1 MIDIAPQQASS
12 NVVRFLGLAFLLL
25 LQFAVVS
32 RSDGQNRTWNVNGD
46 GDYDVN
52 GNWTPGDVPDTAGE
66 NAIITSP
73 GATAVT
79 VTVPSA
85 QTIDVGDLTIAAS
98 GAANPHRLVVSDD
111 VFYDVHNDIANE
123 GLIEINGATR
133 NTLLRLE
140 TSDLSVT
147 GGGTIRLS
155 HDDFSAITALSNL
168 LLTNGAGHTIEGN
181 GKLGSN
187 TTRVLNQ
194 GLIDANVNGGTLTVD
209 PRTGGAGV
217 VTFDNEGT
225 AQASN
230 GGTLLLFG
238 ASGGEFGGTGTY
250 QALADSEVVM
260 SFGAVFR
267 STTFDTVGTG
277 VVRALAGNNL
287 EWHDVTSNGTT
298 LVDANTDLRMH
309 ETITNAGTISL
320 PTSGSAGDIELGT
333 DVMLTGGGDL
343 QFTGAAS
350 RLNAI
355 GDFALTNVNNTIQGT
370 GNIGGNT
377 ARLVNQSLIDA
388 NVSAATLTIDPRTGG
403 AGVVTVDNQ
412 DIMQASNGGILE
424 LSGNA
429 GGEFGGSG
437 TYQALAGSEV
447 VLNASAIARNTTFT
461 TADDGLVRTG
471 GSQNIE
477 FHDVTNSGNLQITNN
492 SDLRMHGTI
501 TNSGTITA
509 LSTGSAADFELGSD
523 VQLTGGGRVT
533 LAGPIGQI
541 NSIGNFTLNNLN
553 NTIDGVGNVGG
564 NQTRFI
570 NHGVVHANVASGTLS
585 IDPRSGGL
593 GVVTFQN
600 QNIVQASSGGT
611 LVLSGNAGGEF
622 GGVGIYRALAGSELV
637 LTAGAVA
644 RSTTFDTSNDG
655 LVRTGIS
662 DNIEFHNVTN
672 NGSLQISNNTDLRMH
687 GTITNAGEIVLASTG
702 NNTDFELGGN
712 VQLTGNGTVT
722 LTGSSANVTSIGDF
736 TLTNLNNALEGVGG
750 IGANLAR
757 VVNHGVVHA
766 NVNGGVL
773 TLDPRSGG
781 AGVVT
786 FQNDNVAQSSVGGV
800 LQLSGSAGGEFGG
813 SGVYRA
819 LAGSEV
825 VLVSGAIVRD
835 ATLNTLGDGLVR
847 TGVNENIELHNVTND
862 GVLQVSNNTD
872 LRVHGTITNTNTI
885 NIVSTGN
892 FSDLEL
898 GSDVTLKGG
907 GTINLQGPAARFT
920 TIGSSLTITN
930 MDNTIQGAGDINANV
945 VSNGSIVGTSAS
957 EFIEINNRLSGDG
970 ALENVRIDSIHAPG
984 NSTAVV
990 PLTGE
995 YTIANTGELHV
1006 EVGGLAPGAGY
1017 DQLSSTGTVN
1027 LAGDLVVTFADLGN
1041 GYIPSPG
1048 DQFEVVTSNSPI
1060 NGTFDTVT
1068 FAESGG
1074 GLALTWLPVDYSDPL
1089 SVVLEIATTD
1099 FFAADF
1105 EEDGDVDNVDL
1116 TFWQTGYGIN
1126 GTATHTDGDANG
1138 NLIVDGTD
1146 FLIWQRQRGLG
1157 APQTAAQTIP
1167 EPTAMLLTMWGL
1179 VLAGNVR
1186 RRA

>member
-1 MIDIAPQQASS
+1 MIGLAPRHASS
-12 NVVRFLGLAFLLL
+12 NAVRCLSLAFLLL
-25 LQFAVVS
+25 VQFVIVS
-32 RSDGQNRTWNVNGD
+32 RSDGQDRTWNVNGN

-66 NAIITSP
+66 NAIVTSP
-73 GATAVT
+73 GANAVT
-79 VTVPSA
+79 VTVPSGL
-85 QTIDVGDLTIAAS
+85 TIDVGDLTIAAS
-98 GAANPHRLVVSDD
+98 GTATPHRLVVSDD

-123 GLIEINGATR
+123 GLLEINGATK

-147 GGGTIRLS
+147 GGGSIRLS
-155 HDDFSAITALSNL
+155 HDDFSAITSLSNL

-194 GLIDANVNGGTLTVD
+194 GLVDANVNGGTLTVD

-217 VTFDNEGT
+217 ITFDNEGI

-267 STTFDTVGTG
+267 NTTFDTAGNG
-277 VVRALAGNNL
+277 VVRAQAGNNL

-309 ETITNAGTISL
+309 GTITNAGTITL
-320 PTSGSAGDIELGT
+320 PAAGSAGDLELGT

-343 QFTGAAS
+343 ELTGAAS

-355 GDFALTNVNNTIQGT
+355 GNFALTNVNNTIHGT

-403 AGVVTVDNQ
+403 GGVVTVDNQ
-412 DIMQASNGGILE
+412 DIIQASNGGILE
-424 LSGNA
+424 LNGNA

-447 VLNASAIARNTTFT
+447 VLNAGAIVRNTTFT
-461 TADDGLVRTG
+461 TAGDGLVRTG

-477 FHDVTNSGNLQITNN
+477 FHDVTNTGNLQITNN

-501 TNSGTITA
+501 SNSGTITA
-509 LSTGSAADFELGSD
+509 LSTGSASDFELGGN

-541 NSIGNFTLNNLN
+541 NSIGDFTLNNLN
-553 NTIDGVGNVGG
+553 NTIDGEGNVGG
-564 NQTRFI
+564 NQTRFV

-585 IDPRSGGL
+585 IDPRSGGA

-600 QNIVQASSGGT
+600 QNVAQASGGGT
-611 LVLSGNAGGEF
+611 LLLSGNAGGEF
-622 GGVGIYRALAGSELV
+622 GGVGVYRALAGSELV

-644 RSTTFDTSNDG
+644 RSTTFDTINDG

-662 DNIEFHNVTN
+662 DNIEFHEVTN
-672 NGSLQISNNTDLRMH
+672 NGTLQVSNNTDLRMH
-687 GTITNAGEIVLASTG
+687 GTITNTGEIVLASTG
-702 NNTDFELGGN
+702 NNTDFELGEN

-722 LTGSSANVTSIGDF
+722 MTGASPNITSIGDF

-757 VVNHGVVHA
+757 IVNHGVVHA
-766 NVNGGVL
+766 NVNGGTL
-773 TLDPRSGG
+773 TLDPRNGG
-781 AGVVT
+781 PGTVT
-786 FQNDNVAQSSVGGV
+786 FRNDNVAQSSVGGV
-800 LQLSGSAGGEFGG
+800 LQLSGNAGGEFGG
-813 SGVYRA
+813 IGVYRA

-847 TGVNENIELHNVTND
+847 TGLNENIELHNVTNE

-872 LRVHGTITNTNTI
+872 LRVHGTITNTNTV

-892 FSDLEL
+892 FTDLEL
-898 GSDVTLKGG
+898 GADVTLDGG
-907 GTINLQGPAARFT
+907 GTVNLQGPAARLT
-920 TIGSSLTITN
+920 TIGSSLTLTN
-930 MDNTIQGAGDINANV
+930 TDNTIQGAGDINANIV
-945 VSNGSIVGTSAS
+945 NNGSIVGTSAS
-957 EFIEINNRLSGDG
+957 EFFEINNRLSGDG
-970 ALENVRIDSIHAPG
+970 ALENVRIDNIHAPG
-984 NSTAVV
+984 NSTASVA
-990 PLTGE
+990 LAGE
-995 YTIANTGELHV
+995 YTIASTGELHI
-1006 EVGGLAPGAGY
+1006 EFGGLAPGTGY
-1017 DQLSSTGTVN
+1017 DRLNSTGTVN
-1027 LAGDLVVTFADLGN
+1027 LDGDLVVTFADLGN
-1041 GYIPSPG
+1041 GYLPSPG
-1048 DQFEVVTSNSPI
+1048 DQFEIVTSTSPI

-1068 FAESGG
+1068 LAESGG

-1089 SVVLEIATTD
+1089 RVVLEIATTD

-1105 EEDGDVDNVDL
+1105 DEDGDVDNNDL
-1116 TFWQTGYGIN
+1116 TFWQAGHGIN
-1126 GTATHTDGDANG
+1126 GTAAHTDGDANG
-1138 NLIVDGTD
+1138 NLNVDGDD
-1146 FLIWQRQRGLG
+1146 FLIWQQQLGLG
-1157 APQTAAQTIP
+1157 TPFEAAQTIP
-1167 EPTAMLLTMWGL
+1167 EPTVLLLAAWGIGL
-1179 VLAGNVR
+1179 VGIAR
-1186 RRA
+1186 RRF